1 MIWYDLQTAGVNGV
15 ARQYSLRKRLA
26 NLDVKAKVLITLK
39 YNKATSVLSLVV
51 HKATNLQVHI
61 GAQGRKR
68 SSYFA
73 IFSNIHIH
81 NCKKNN
87 LPPP

>member
-39 YNKATSVLSLVV
+39 YNKTTSVLSLVV

-61 GAQGRKR
+61 GAQGRTEIFIFC
-68 SSYFA
+68 YF
-73 IFSNIHIH
+73 
-81 NCKKNN
+81 
-87 LPPP
+87 